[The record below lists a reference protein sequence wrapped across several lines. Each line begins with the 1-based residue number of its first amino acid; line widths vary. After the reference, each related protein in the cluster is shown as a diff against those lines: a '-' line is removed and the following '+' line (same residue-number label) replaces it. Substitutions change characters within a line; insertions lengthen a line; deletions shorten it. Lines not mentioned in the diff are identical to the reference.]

1 MGVYVSIR
9 GWLECDERQLAAVRR
24 VIADHSDG
32 HYSDGWG
39 FPARHFN
46 WTSYV
51 FYGGDVR
58 VSAVD
63 WFMDQLRAM
72 AAIPASDEDG
82 DGVRGLFVVSSE
94 VAAQVE
100 WQVRDGSVTVRPA
113 EAGLAYLAE

>member
-1 MGVYVSIR
+1 MGVHVSIR
-9 GWLECDERQLAAVRR
+9 GWLECDEQQLAAVRQ

-39 FPARHFN
+39 FPARHLN

-58 VSAVD
+58 ASAVD

-72 AAIPASDEDG
+72 AAIRASDEDG
-82 DGVRGLFVVSSE
+82 ERVRGLFVASSE
-94 VAAQVE
+94 VAGQVE
-100 WQVRDGSVTVRPA
+100 WQVRGGSVTTRPT